1 MDGIH
6 DLGGRQGYG
15 PIDVGE
21 PPEPFHAP
29 WEARVLG
36 IVRAFTRPANW
47 SIDWF
52 RHVREC
58 IEPADYL
65 TRPYY
70 DQWLQTY
77 AAMMIDSGAATL
89 DELATGKSARAIPGM
104 PPPMPPEKVA
114 TREEAH
120 GPLRPRVER
129 GPRLRRGRRGH
140 DPQPWRPRPHP
151 ASAICARPARPDR
164 GLPRLPRPPRY
175 QYGRRRSGRA
185 ALYGVVSRRRPL
197 AGSEG
202 RRDRVYLDLWE
213 SYLERA

>member
-15 PIDVGE
+15 PIDVNE
-21 PPEPFHAP
+21 SPEPFHAP

-36 IVRAFTRPANW
+36 IVRAFTRPAHW

-77 AAMMIDSGAATL
+77 AAMMIDSGAATVE
-89 DELATGKSARAIPGM
+89 ELSTGKSARAISGL
-104 PPPMPPEKVA
+104 PPPVPPEKVPTA
-114 TREEAH
+114 KKGMTRFDREF
-120 GPLRPRVER
+120 ER
-129 GPRLRRGRRGH
+129 RPRLRRGRCGYH
-140 DPQPWRPRPHP
+140 PQPGVARPHP
-151 ASAICARPARPDR
+151 APGVCARPARPGR
-164 GLPRLPRPPRY
+164 VLPRLPCPPRH
-175 QYGRRRSGRA
+175 QHGRRRSGRA
-185 ALYGVVSRRRPL
+185 ALHRLLPRRRSL
-197 AGSEG
+197 AGGGGAEG
-202 RRDRVYLDLWE
+202 PRLSRPLGKLP
-213 SYLERA
+213 